1 MTDDP
6 RTYAIV
12 RLGGRQYKV
21 SEGDE
26 LLVDR
31 LPLEPGETLSV
42 APLLIQREGKKTDV
56 SVPKSA
62 KVTVRVVDHELGE
75 KIRVFTYKPKTT
87 YKRTRGHRSRLSRV
101 AVDSIALRERK
112 KSGS

>member
-6 RTYAIV
+6 RTYAVV
-12 RLGGRQYKV
+12 RLGGKQYKV

-31 LPLEPGETLSV
+31 LPMEPGEEFSL
-42 APLLIQREGKKTDV
+42 APLLVHRGKKTSV
-56 SVPKSA
+56 TVPKSA
-62 KVTVRVVDHELGE
+62 KVTARVVDHELGE

-87 YKRTRGHRSRLSRV
+87 YKRMRGHRSRLTRV
-101 AVDSIALRERK
+101 AIDAIALRERK